1 MSRVVLSALCV
12 VLSAGMAFSRTV
24 KTETVVANPGVTV
37 SVPVSVDAIDGA
49 ASAVVTIGYDATVL
63 VCLGA
68 DAGELAVAD
77 DMTYLDSG
85 AGRLC
90 AVFSKFRKSSG
101 GGELVRLRFSVRDGT
116 QGHYSDVT
124 VLDAQFGSVDGVT
137 DLSAANPVSTVNG
150 MIRVVASDAAVFRL
164 EEPFAVWSKTA
175 LKTVTFGTG
184 DGIMASDDGEP
195 IVVAQVVSASEPIAV
210 RAPVG
215 GWRTGGYAL
224 LSTPTAGLTFSV
236 QGTDQVN
243 VRTTEFAG
251 MTTYWVDVTVEG
263 DIAITVEEGELPK
276 ATLSQIRSSLADLLT
291 AHPEVTSVV
300 VKGDPTLIPVVVD
313 LGIVPN
319 IGISGET
326 ATATY
331 AKPTLAITE
340 FNPKSGRVR
349 IKVMPGEG
357 NSIRSALA
365 TGCIHVY
372 GTQDL
377 SEKMKYISGASFDLT
392 SYLRN
397 ETRGEAD
404 IVVSLGAYTF
414 IKVKAETSVKKEG
427 DTE

>member
-12 VLSAGMAFSRTV
+12 VLGAGMAFSRTV
-24 KTETVVANPGVTV
+24 KTETVVANSGVTV
-37 SVPVSVDAIDGA
+37 SVPVSVEAIDGV

-137 DLSAANPVSTVNG
+137 DLSAANPVSIVNG
-150 MIRVVASDAAVFRL
+150 MVRVVASDAVVSRL
-164 EEPFAVWSKTA
+164 EEPFVVWPNTA
-175 LKTVTFGTG
+175 LKTVAFGTG

-195 IVVAQVVSASEPIAV
+195 IAVAQAVSAAGPIAV

-215 GWRTGGYAL
+215 GWRTGSYAL
-224 LSTPTAGLTFSV
+224 LSAPTAGLTFAV
-236 QGTDQVN
+236 QGTDLAN
-243 VRTTEFAG
+243 VRTTESAG

-300 VKGDPTLIPVVVD
+300 VKGDPTLIPIVVD

-331 AKPTLAITE
+331 AKPALAITE
-340 FNPKSGRVR
+340 FDPMSGRVR
-349 IKVMPGEG
+349 IKVTPGEG

-372 GTQDL
+372 GTRDL

-404 IVVSLGAYTF
+404 IVVSLGSYTF